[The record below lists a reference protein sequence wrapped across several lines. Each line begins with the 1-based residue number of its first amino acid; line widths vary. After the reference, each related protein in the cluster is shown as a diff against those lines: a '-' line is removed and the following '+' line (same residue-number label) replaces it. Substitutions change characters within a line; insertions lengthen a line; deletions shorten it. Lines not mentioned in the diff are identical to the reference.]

1 MLNRR
6 VLVIEVLVL
15 VIPCVLLVRGTREE
29 AGRRGGTVK
38 QVGRGLVRVVA
49 GQGVRWLV
57 VGGVL
62 GKRGGVVV
70 GLLLLVIEVVLREV
84 VVA

>member
-15 VIPCVLLVRGTREE
+15 VIPWVLLMRGTREK
-29 AGRRGGTVK
+29 ACRRGGPME
-38 QVGRGLVRVVA
+38 QIGRGLVRVVA

-62 GKRGGVVV
+62 G
-70 GLLLLVIEVVLREV
+70 
-84 VVA
+84 